1 MSLDERDWHI
11 SLGLCGRIEVGR
23 RMITMHLPK
32 FGDFFILSLV
42 STVFLHYIY
51 IRMISRFE
59 NDAVGEGLVRHCFF
73 IWRFCEVASCGVVRT
88 MSM

>member
-32 FGDFFILSLV
+32 FGDFLFYPLFLQYSYIIFI
-42 STVFLHYIY
+42 
-51 IRMISRFE
+51 
-59 NDAVGEGLVRHCFF
+59 
-73 IWRFCEVASCGVVRT
+73 
-88 MSM
+88 